1 MCAMSSSATSSTRI
15 FGVMARNAPRVVL
28 IRRGPSKQVLLLTW
42 NTLKHEFHAGQWLKG
57 RIYEERC
64 DLSPLG
70 EKFIYL
76 AAHHKAPPYAWT
88 AVSRPPYL
96 TALLMWPNLGTWG
109 GGGLFEGERTIA
121 INSHCG
127 LTPSEGFVVPR
138 DIRVVP
144 IGRWMGRG
152 EDDPIRSVRM
162 KRDGWLLVDEGEC
175 TDHRFGERYRYEFTR
190 PERWHKRLG
199 PLTLE
204 RRLLG
209 IGEQDGPWLAR
220 DHRVLD
226 AEGEIVLDLG
236 PSDWADWS
244 HSGEL
249 LFARAGQVW
258 RSAPVRGE
266 RMKEPEVLL
275 DLRAMRFEQVPPP
288 REALD
293 WSARTRGRLVR

>member
-1 MCAMSSSATSSTRI
+1 MGAMSEPPAPSTRI

-28 IRRGPSKQVLLLTW
+28 IRRGPSKQVMLLTW
-42 NTLKHEFHAGQWLKG
+42 NTDTHEFHGGQWLKG

-64 DLSPLG
+64 DLSPSG
-70 EKFIYL
+70 EKLIYL

-96 TALLMWPNLGTWG
+96 TALVMWPNLGTWG
-109 GGGLFEGERTIA
+109 GGGLFEGERIIA
-121 INSHCG
+121 LNSHCG
-127 LTPSEGFVVPR
+127 LAPSEGFAVPP
-138 DIRVVP
+138 DIKVVP

-175 TDHRFGERYRYEFTR
+175 TDHRFGERYRFEFTR
-190 PERWHKRLG
+190 PERWHKPLG
-199 PLTLE
+199 AFTLE

-209 IGEQDGPWLAR
+209 IGEWDGPSRAR

-226 AEGEIVLDLG
+226 SSGAIVADLG

-244 HSGEL
+244 RSGEL
-249 LFARAGQVW
+249 LFARDGQVW
-258 RSAPVRGE
+258 RTAPASGNRL
-266 RMKEPEVLL
+266 KEPEELL
-275 DLRAMRFEQVPPP
+275 DLRAMRFEQMPPP

-293 WSARTRGRLVR
+293 WNSRTRGRLLR